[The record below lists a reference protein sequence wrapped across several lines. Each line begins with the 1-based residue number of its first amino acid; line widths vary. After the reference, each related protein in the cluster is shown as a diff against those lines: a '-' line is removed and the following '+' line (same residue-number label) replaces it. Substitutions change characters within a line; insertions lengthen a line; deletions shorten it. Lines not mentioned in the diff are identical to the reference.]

1 MLIKK
6 KLTKLLLTAMLSA
19 IYCEVLYAD
28 YDADNL
34 NNLFTDK
41 SQRASIDA
49 ARSGTASPD
58 SQKTN
63 KVTVEGYV
71 TRSDGKS
78 VVWINNNNTLDSS
91 KIGNIKVQQFNI
103 GKNKKVGV
111 TLDGSHVHLKPGET
125 WSEGGGITGAGD

>member
-1 MLIKK
+1 MLIKNI
-6 KLTKLLLTAMLSA
+6 LTKLFLGVTLS
-19 IYCEVLYAD
+19 IVYCGVLHAD
-28 YDADNL
+28 YNADNL

-49 ARSGTASPD
+49 ARSGKISPE

-78 VVWINNNNTLDSS
+78 VVWINNNNTLEDS
-91 KIGNIKVQQFNI
+91 KIGDIKVQQSNV

-125 WSEGGGITGAGD
+125 WYKETDKVVDSK